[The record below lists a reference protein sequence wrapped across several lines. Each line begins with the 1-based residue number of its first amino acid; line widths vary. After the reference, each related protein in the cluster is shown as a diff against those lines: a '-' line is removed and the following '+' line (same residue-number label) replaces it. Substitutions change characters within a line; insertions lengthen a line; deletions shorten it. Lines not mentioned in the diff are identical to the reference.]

1 MATVKK
7 AAKPQKLMSGKVN
20 WRDARGN
27 TGTGKITGTREARGL
42 WYIVKDDATKD
53 TKMFRAGFLT
63 KV

>member
-27 TGTGKITGTREARGL
+27 TGTGKITGTCEARGL
-42 WYIVKDDATKD
+42 WYIVKDDATKS
-53 TKMFRAGFLT
+53 TNMFRAGLLT
-63 KV
+63 KG

>member
-27 TGTGKITGTREARGL
+27 TGTCEARGL
-42 WYIVKDDATKD
+42 WYIVKDDATKS
-53 TKMFRAGFLT
+53 TKMFRAGLLT
-63 KV
+63 KG

>member
-42 WYIVKDDATKD
+42 WYIVKDDATKA
-53 TKMFRAGFLT
+53 TKMFRAGLLT

>member
-27 TGTGKITGTREARGL
+27 TGTGKIVGTYEARGL
-42 WYIVKDDATKD
+42 WYIVKDDVTKAN
-53 TKMFRAGFLT
+53 KMFRAGLLT
-63 KV
+63 KG

>member
-7 AAKPQKLMSGKVN
+7 AGKPQKMMTGKVN

-27 TGTGKITGTREARGL
+27 TGTREARGL
-42 WYIVKDDATKD
+42 WYIVKDDVTRDA
-53 TKMFRAGFLT
+53 KMFRAGLLT